1 MTREI
6 RVCERVFQREA
17 TSAHI
22 TASAHGK
29 NAVNTSVLAKICKA
43 YKTCVRVK
51 KDISDAFVSMTE
63 ELADKTAREGLFG
76 EDRGKNYLGTSVDYI
91 SD

>member
-22 TASAHGK
+22 TASAQGK

-43 YKTCVRVK
+43 YNDGGTCRQNCEIR
-51 KDISDAFVSMTE
+51 DFW
-63 ELADKTAREGLFG
+63 
-76 EDRGKNYLGTSVDYI
+76 LGQRQE
-91 SD
+91 